1 MRMKHETV
9 ATGKRLSVNL
19 SIDAD
24 VVAIAKDAGVNLS
37 RVSEAALRAAARE
50 AIDARWKQENRGWID
65 AHRAWVE
72 TNELPLERYRLF

>member
-1 MRMKHETV
+1 MRMKHGNITS
-9 ATGKRLSVNL
+9 GKRLSVNL

-24 VVAIAKDAGVNLS
+24 VIAIARDAGVNLS
-37 RVSEAALRAAARE
+37 RVSEAALRSAARE
-50 AIDARWKQENRGWID
+50 ALDARWKQQNRAWIE